1 MKNKTASDIDKNLTM
16 FGGVSPMDIDKN
28 LTISEK
34 NYFSPEMNK
43 RYFSVSQF
51 KSFMQCEAATMAE
64 INGEYR
70 REPTD
75 SQLVGS
81 YVDAWMSCDLDGFI
95 LDHPEVVKRDGTLKA
110 QFNRADEII
119 NRINR
124 DEVFMDYLDGEHQ
137 KIMTAELFGYPW
149 KIKIDSYKPGKV
161 ITDLK
166 VMKDFDTVYVPG
178 EGRLSWID
186 AWGYDIQ
193 GAVYQRIEQIV
204 SGRDEP
210 LPFVLAAVTKEKTP
224 DIELIQIPQYK
235 LDSALKIVEHNI
247 DRFAEVKEGLTIP
260 KRCGKCDYCKATKKI
275 TGPVIWEEEVE

>member
-1 MKNKTASDIDKNLTM
+1 MMNKMASDIDKNLTM
-16 FGGVSPMDIDKN
+16 FGGVSPVDIDKN

-51 KSFMQCEAATMAE
+51 KSFMKCEAATMAE
-64 INGEYR
+64 IYGEYR

-137 KIMTAELFGYPW
+137 VIMTAELFGYPW

-178 EGRLSWID
+178 EGRLSWIG

-204 SGRDEP
+204 SGRDDP

-224 DIELIQIPQYK
+224 DIELIQLPQYK

-247 DRFAEVKEGLTIP
+247 DRFEEVKEGLTIP

-275 TGPVIWEEEVE
+275 TGPVLWEEEVE

>member
-16 FGGVSPMDIDKN
+16 FGGVSPVDIDKN
-28 LTISEK
+28 LTISEE
-34 NYFSPEMNK
+34 NYFSPIMNQ

-51 KSFMQCEAATMAE
+51 KSFMKCEAATMAE
-64 INGEYR
+64 ITGEYR

-119 NRINR
+119 DRINR

-137 KIMTAELFGYPW
+137 VIMTAELFGYPW

-166 VMKDFDTVYVPG
+166 VMKDFETVYVPG

-224 DIELIQIPQYK
+224 DIELIQLPQYK

>member
-28 LTISEK
+28 LTISEE
-34 NYFSPEMNK
+34 NYFSPIMNQ

-51 KSFMQCEAATMAE
+51 KSFMKCEAATMAE
-64 INGEYR
+64 ITGEYR

-75 SQLVGS
+75 SQLGGS
-81 YVDAWMSCDLDGFI
+81 YVDAWMSCALDGFI

-119 NRINR
+119 DRINR
-124 DEVFMDYLDGEHQ
+124 DEVFMDYIDGEHQ
-137 KIMTAELFGYPW
+137 VIMTAELFGYPW

-166 VMKDFDTVYVPG
+166 VMKDFETVYVPG

-204 SGRDEP
+204 SGRDDP

-224 DIELIQIPQYK
+224 DIELIQLPQYK

-260 KRCGKCDYCKATKKI
+260 KRATSPRRVFG
-275 TGPVIWEEEVE
+275 TTTTPGSLVSATSRV

>member
-1 MKNKTASDIDKNLTM
+1 M
-16 FGGVSPMDIDKN
+16 FGGVSPMDVDKN
-28 LTISEK
+28 LTISEE
-34 NYFSPEMNK
+34 NYFSPITNQ

-64 INGEYR
+64 ITGEYR

-137 KIMTAELFGYPW
+137 VIMTAELFGYPW

-193 GAVYQRIEQIV
+193 GAVYQRIEQII

>member
-1 MKNKTASDIDKNLTM
+1 MKNKTASDIDKNLT
-16 FGGVSPMDIDKN
+16 
-28 LTISEK
+28 ISEE
-34 NYFSPEMNK
+34 NYFSPIMNQ

-51 KSFMQCEAATMAE
+51 KSFMKCEAATMAE
-64 INGEYR
+64 ITGEYR

-137 KIMTAELFGYPW
+137 VIMTAELFGYPW

-166 VMKDFDTVYVPG
+166 VMKDFETVYVPG

-193 GAVYQRIEQIV
+193 GAVYQNIEQIV

-235 LDSALKIVEHNI
+235 LDAALKIVEHNI
-247 DRFAEVKEGLTIP
+247 DRFAEVKEGLTVP

>member
-1 MKNKTASDIDKNLTM
+1 MKNKTASDTDKNLTM
-16 FGGVSPMDIDKN
+16 FGGISPMDIDKN
-28 LTISEK
+28 LTISEE
-34 NYFSPEMNK
+34 NYFSPIMNQ

-51 KSFMQCEAATMAE
+51 KSFMKCEAETMAE
-64 INGEYR
+64 ITGEYR

-137 KIMTAELFGYPW
+137 VIMTAELFGYPW

-166 VMKDFDTVYVPG
+166 VMKDFETVYVPG

-193 GAVYQRIEQIV
+193 GAVYQKIEQIV
-204 SGRDEP
+204 SGRDKP

-224 DIELIQIPQYK
+224 DIELIQLPQYK
-235 LDSALKIVEHNI
+235 LDAALKIVEHNI

>member
-16 FGGVSPMDIDKN
+16 FGGISPMDIDKN
-28 LTISEK
+28 LTISEE
-34 NYFSPEMNK
+34 NYFSPIMNQ

-51 KSFMQCEAATMAE
+51 KSFMKCEAATMAE
-64 INGEYR
+64 ITGEYR

-137 KIMTAELFGYPW
+137 VIMTAELFGYPW

-204 SGRDEP
+204 SGRDKP

-224 DIELIQIPQYK
+224 DIELIQLPQYK

>member
-16 FGGVSPMDIDKN
+16 FGGVSTVDIDKN

-34 NYFSPEMNK
+34 NYFSPIMNQ

-51 KSFMQCEAATMAE
+51 KSFMKCEAATIAE

-75 SQLVGS
+75 SQLVGL

-119 NRINR
+119 DRINR

-137 KIMTAELFGYPW
+137 VIMTAELFGYPW

-166 VMKDFDTVYVPG
+166 VMKDFETVYVPG

-193 GAVYQRIEQIV
+193 GAVYQAIEGNQ
-204 SGRDEP
+204 

-260 KRCGKCDYCKATKKI
+260 KRCGKCDYCKTTKKI

>member
-16 FGGVSPMDIDKN
+16 FGGVSPIDIDKN
-28 LTISEK
+28 LTISEE
-34 NYFSPEMNK
+34 NYFSPIMNQ

-51 KSFMQCEAATMAE
+51 KSFMKCEAATMAE
-64 INGEYR
+64 ITGEYR

-137 KIMTAELFGYPW
+137 VIMTAELFGYPW

-166 VMKDFDTVYVPG
+166 VMKDFETVYVPG

-193 GAVYQRIEQIV
+193 GAVYQKIEQIV

-224 DIELIQIPQYK
+224 DIELIQLPQYK
-235 LDSALKIVEHNI
+235 LDAALKIVEHNI
-247 DRFAEVKEGLTIP
+247 DRFAEVKEGLTVP

>member
-28 LTISEK
+28 LTISEE
-34 NYFSPEMNK
+34 NYFSPIMNQ

-51 KSFMQCEAATMAE
+51 KSFMKCEAATMAE
-64 INGEYR
+64 ISGEYR
-70 REPTD
+70 REPTE

-119 NRINR
+119 DRINR
-124 DEVFMDYLDGEHQ
+124 DEVFMEYLDGEHQ
-137 KIMTAELFGYPW
+137 VIMTAELFGYPW

-193 GAVYQRIEQIV
+193 GAVYQKIEQIV

-224 DIELIQIPQYK
+224 DIELIQLPQYK

>member
-28 LTISEK
+28 LTISEE
-34 NYFSPEMNK
+34 NYFSPIMNQ

-51 KSFMQCEAATMAE
+51 KSFMKCEAATMAE
-64 INGEYR
+64 ISGEYR
-70 REPTD
+70 REPTE

-119 NRINR
+119 DRINR
-124 DEVFMDYLDGEHQ
+124 DEVFMEYLDGEHQ
-137 KIMTAELFGYPW
+137 VIMTAELFGYPW

-186 AWGYDIQ
+186 AWVMTSKAQYIRRSNRSYP
-193 GAVYQRIEQIV
+193 GAMSRCRSYWLR
-204 SGRDEP
+204 
-210 LPFVLAAVTKEKTP
+210 LPK
-224 DIELIQIPQYK
+224 
-235 LDSALKIVEHNI
+235 
-247 DRFAEVKEGLTIP
+247 
-260 KRCGKCDYCKATKKI
+260 KRHPI
-275 TGPVIWEEEVE
+275 SN

>member
-1 MKNKTASDIDKNLTM
+1 MMNKMAS
-16 FGGVSPMDIDKN
+16 DIDKN

-51 KSFMQCEAATMAE
+51 KSFMKCEAATMAE
-64 INGEYR
+64 IYGEYR

-137 KIMTAELFGYPW
+137 VIMTAELFGYPW

-178 EGRLSWID
+178 EGRLSWIG

-204 SGRDEP
+204 SGRDDP

-224 DIELIQIPQYK
+224 DIELIQLPQYK

-247 DRFAEVKEGLTIP
+247 DRFEEVKEGLTIP

-275 TGPVIWEEEVE
+275 TGPVLWEEEVE

>member
-16 FGGVSPMDIDKN
+16 FGGVSPIDIDKN
-28 LTISEK
+28 LTISEE
-34 NYFSPEMNK
+34 NYFSPIMNQ

-51 KSFMQCEAATMAE
+51 KSFMKCEAATMAE
-64 INGEYR
+64 ITGEYR

-137 KIMTAELFGYPW
+137 VIMTAELFGYPW

-166 VMKDFDTVYVPG
+166 VMKDFETVYVPG

-193 GAVYQRIEQIV
+193 GAVYQNIEQIV

-235 LDSALKIVEHNI
+235 LDAALKIVEHNI
-247 DRFAEVKEGLTIP
+247 DRFAEVKEGLTVP

>member
-16 FGGVSPMDIDKN
+16 FGGVSPIDIDKN
-28 LTISEK
+28 LTISEE
-34 NYFSPEMNK
+34 NYFSPIMNQ

-51 KSFMQCEAATMAE
+51 KSFMKCEAATMAE
-64 INGEYR
+64 ITGEYR

-137 KIMTAELFGYPW
+137 VIMTAELFGYPW

-166 VMKDFDTVYVPG
+166 VMKDFETVYVPG

-193 GAVYQRIEQIV
+193 GAVYQNIEQIV

-235 LDSALKIVEHNI
+235 LDAALKIVEHNI
-247 DRFAEVKEGLTIP
+247 DRFAEVKEGLTVP

-275 TGPVIWEEEVE
+275 TGPVIWEDEVE